1 MKLQHG
7 SDELL
12 MDATIVYTL
21 CKSHRQAEAARTWE
35 RLLSDVK
42 TVKDKPAGFRMPKPS
57 FVCLFFGWFQ
67 RGC

>member
-12 MDATIVYTL
+12 VDATIVHPL
-21 CKSHRQAEAARTWE
+21 FKSHRQAEAARTWE

-42 TVKDKPAGFRMPKPS
+42 AVKDKPAAAIDAAQARKY
-57 FVCLFFGWFQ
+57 Q
-67 RGC
+67 T